1 MTNKDKEYD
10 TLKEPEN
17 VRKYLKKINNYI
29 ETNNITNAYSGIRH
43 LKGHIDKF
51 PNEDVFKQ
59 KLNSELIHLNSILNR
74 KIFEIIN
81 KRLE

>member
-51 PNEDVFKQ
+51 PNEDIL
-59 KLNSELIHLNSILNR
+59 KLINRLNYMVVGMQHSANKIL
-74 KIFEIIN
+74 
-81 KRLE
+81 